1 MMVVATLV
9 GVWIGISYNATVYP
23 LTLTICACSLA
34 TAAIAFTLVRK
45 DGDIA
50 AHG

>member
-1 MMVVATLV
+1 
-9 GVWIGISYNATVYP
+9 
-23 LTLTICACSLA
+23 LTICACGLA
-34 TAAIAFTLVRK
+34 SAAIAFTLVRK